1 LILTQNEPEGG
12 TNRHDAFALL
22 ADLQQKFQDRS
33 VMYFRSAFHARNGV
47 AFEQETETI
56 SAFSIGRY
64 MPSRLVTGIRED
76 LAALGALVALAVMA
90 LTEFAA
96 FGPAIVAGRC
106 EISS

>member
-1 LILTQNEPEGG
+1 
-12 TNRHDAFALL
+12 
-22 ADLQQKFQDRS
+22 
-33 VMYFRSAFHARNGV
+33 MYFRSAFHARNGV
-47 AFEQETETI
+47 AFEQGTENHFRLLDWQVL
-56 SAFSIGRY
+56 AVR
-64 MPSRLVTGIRED
+64 RLVTGIRED